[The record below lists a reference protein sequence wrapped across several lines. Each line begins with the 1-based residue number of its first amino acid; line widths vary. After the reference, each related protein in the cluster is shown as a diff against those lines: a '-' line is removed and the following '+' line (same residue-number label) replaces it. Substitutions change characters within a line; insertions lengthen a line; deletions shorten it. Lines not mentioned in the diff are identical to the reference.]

1 MIDEHD
7 PILLASVKKHEGWR
21 PYAYRDSLGYL
32 TIGYGRLIDQQK
44 GGGITEQEGE
54 MLLSND
60 LAGSVN
66 SAPLFVKNYH
76 ELSENRQRVVIEMI
90 FNLGSGGFAKFKNTI
105 AAIERGDYEA
115 AAKGM
120 LSSLWA
126 KQVKGRAKTLA
137 EMMKQG

>member
-1 MIDEHD
+1 MIDERD

-115 AAKGM
+115 ASKGM
-120 LSSLWA
+120 LNSLWA

-137 EMMKQG
+137 EMMKTG